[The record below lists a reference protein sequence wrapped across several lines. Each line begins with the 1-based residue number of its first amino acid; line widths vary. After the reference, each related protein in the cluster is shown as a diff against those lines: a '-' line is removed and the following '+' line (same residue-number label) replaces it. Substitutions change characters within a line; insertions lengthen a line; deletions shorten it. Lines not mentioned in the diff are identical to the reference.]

1 MKHQLKT
8 GLFLLCV
15 LTVNT
20 GLFAQTDDWKTDK
33 TKDGKVEVSYI
44 FSESVDEK
52 GKKFNV
58 LEYVASTTAEVSLE
72 SCKAVMRNDSL
83 HMGFMDGT
91 ENVHRIADLPDGEWV
106 TYYFYNSP
114 WPMPDAD
121 VITRYK
127 LEEESSKKRFF
138 FTGTPAPD
146 MYPEG
151 DVPRMKHNDTK
162 YTFTDLGNGQVEI
175 IMYSKSIPLVSVP
188 KWVIA
193 TWIPNGPADMLNGI
207 VRLAGEDNNK

>member
-1 MKHQLKT
+1 MKHQRKT
-8 GLFLLCV
+8 GLILLCV
-15 LTVNT
+15 SLVNY
-20 GLFAQTDDWKTDK
+20 GLIAQTDDWKTDI
-33 TKDGKVEVSYI
+33 TKDGKVEVAYI
-44 FSESVDEK
+44 FSESIDEK
-52 GKKFNV
+52 GKKYNV
-58 LEYVASTTAEVSLE
+58 LEYVAECTAAVSLE
-72 SCKAVMRNDSL
+72 SCKAVVTNDTL

-91 ENVHRIADLPDGEWV
+91 ENVHRIADLPGGEWV

-127 LEEESSKKRFF
+127 LEEEPSKKRFIL
-138 FTGTPAPD
+138 TGKPAPD
-146 MYPEG
+146 MYPEQ

-162 YTFTDLGNGQVEI
+162 YTFTDQGDGTVEI

-193 TWIPNGPADMLNGI
+193 TWIPDGPADMLNGI
-207 VRLAGEDNNK
+207 VRLAGAEKSK

>member
-1 MKHQLKT
+1 MKHQRKT

-15 LTVNT
+15 FVVNT
-20 GLFAQTDDWKTDK
+20 ALFAQTDDWKTDQ
-33 TKDGKVEVSYI
+33 TRDGKVEVSYI

-52 GKKFNV
+52 GKKYNV

-72 SCKAVMRNDSL
+72 SCMAVMRNDSL

-106 TYYFYNSP
+106 SYYFYNSP

-127 LEEESSKKRFF
+127 LEEEPTNKRFF
-138 FTGTPAPD
+138 LTGTPAPD

-188 KWVIA
+188 KWLIA
-193 TWIPNGPADMLNGI
+193 TWIPDGPADMLNGI
-207 VRLAGEDNNK
+207 VRLAGEEKDK